1 RKLLAEGTQ
10 SAKVG
15 IHKDAVY
22 KSRLL
27 KYDGLPEPVNRLPVK
42 SKGIESSS
50 TLNTGNDD
58 KNNFCDDKR
67 VDLFY
72 DPDILDL

>member
-15 IHKDAVY
+15 IHKDVVY

-27 KYDGLPEPVNRLPVK
+27 KYNGLPEPVNQLPVRL
-42 SKGIESSS
+42 SCSYWEH
-50 TLNTGNDD
+50 
-58 KNNFCDDKR
+58 
-67 VDLFY
+67 
-72 DPDILDL
+72 